1 MISITRRSVLCAAAL
16 LISGCATSVRV
27 VSRLAIELR
36 RPEKYFSDSKQLA
49 LCHAIERNSLR
60 PIRQIVAEGADID
73 AVGKEGMTP
82 LHWAIYKQKYE
93 AFSLLLELGAKPDA
107 LVIWYEDNVVERWA
121 SAMEIA
127 AMLEAPRYL
136 RRLLD
141 AGASADMKI
150 TPLGATPLFIAI
162 RNRRLQN
169 VDILLGAGADINFRS
184 NRLDETPLHSAMMDN
199 NFFGALYLIRAGAL
213 VNIPARRSGMT
224 AMDVFAGRGPPR
236 DPSDEENQAAYFEI
250 MALQAAGNLPMGK
263 R

>member
-1 MISITRRSVLCAAAL
+1 MVA
-16 LISGCATSVRV
+16 GCATSVRV
-27 VSRLAIELR
+27 ISRFAIALS
-36 RPEKYFSDSKQLA
+36 RPEKYFSDRKQLA
-49 LCHAIERNSLR
+49 LCHAIEQNSLKSVSKL
-60 PIRQIVAEGADID
+60 VADGSNVN
-73 AVGKEGMTP
+73 AVGNEGMTP

-93 AFSLLLELGAKPDA
+93 AFSLLLELGAKPD
-107 LVIWYEDNVVERWA
+107 LVVVWYEDIKVERWA

-236 DPSDEENQAAYFEI
+236 DPSDEENRAAYFEI